1 MVREVGAATVVLL
14 REVMDAGDMEEGMAG
29 RCAAATAA
37 AATINGT
44 RATTTGTG
52 GTAATT
58 GGGGRALARAGA
70 GATTGRVPGAAG
82 ATTGTGTG
90 TVLGG
95 SAAKYS

>member
-1 MVREVGAATVVLL
+1 MVRVVAAAMVVLL
-14 REVMDAGDMEEGMAG
+14 REVMDAGDMEEGTAG
-29 RCAAATAA
+29 RRAAATAEA
-37 AATINGT
+37 GTGT

-70 GATTGRVPGAAG
+70 GATTSRGPGAAG
-82 ATTGTGTG
+82 ATTGTATG